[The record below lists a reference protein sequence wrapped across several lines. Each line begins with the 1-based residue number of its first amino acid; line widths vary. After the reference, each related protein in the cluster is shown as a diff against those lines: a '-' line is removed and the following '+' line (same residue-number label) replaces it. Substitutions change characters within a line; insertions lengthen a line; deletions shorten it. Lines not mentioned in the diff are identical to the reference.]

1 MAPRRYQAQHNMGPL
16 PEDNFGDAN
25 LCRGKASMRECIEKT
40 LSEGYHAHDYPKK
53 RHEPLEKEL
62 RSNCQPG
69 TAIIVWRLINYRNL
83 AARGRGSVVSNNQ
96 LIATFDYVFD

>member
-40 LSEGYHAHDYPKK
+40 LSEGYNAHNYQ
-53 RHEPLEKEL
+53 L

-96 LIATFDYVFD
+96 LIATFDYLFD